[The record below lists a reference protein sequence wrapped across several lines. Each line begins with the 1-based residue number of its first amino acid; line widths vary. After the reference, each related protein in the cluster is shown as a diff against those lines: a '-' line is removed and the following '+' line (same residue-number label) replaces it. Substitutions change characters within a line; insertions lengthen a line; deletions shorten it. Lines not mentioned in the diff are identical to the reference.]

1 MHLARALPLRKSIRS
16 QPFRRILTFLSL
28 SLICLAQTTSS
39 DPRAG
44 YQKAMDQR
52 QANSRILALENWEAQ
67 ATTDPLRA
75 DAFAVLVWSYKQ
87 IGNQPKASAWAQK
100 LLDVDSDNSLALAVL
115 ADSARYHESSTLDQN
130 MANSLSLARQ
140 GLRHFTYL
148 HRPEGMSSPEFLEL
162 QNATQAWL
170 NGAAGFAYVHQQD
183 YITARN
189 YLRKAATLQPGNPQY
204 VYELALAD
212 LSGKQPDSREGFL
225 YLAKS
230 VNLTQGTPAG
240 QQIAQYAAS
249 RYRGAG
255 GSEGDWNK
263 FLVATAVPNA
273 PEAVGPT
280 TPAASASTEVAS
292 AKAASPALPETSAP
306 VPRAPSTPAPAPE
319 SRESEEALRNATLTP
334 PPLPPT
340 QTAKKPLSHP
350 GAPVSLGI
358 LLEASLKNGE
368 NKRAVTYALSD
379 LVRHLRENDEA
390 FILSFSHDLVF
401 EQDLTSN
408 YDLLRQAVDSIKPD
422 SGAALLD
429 AVGFA
434 SGHLNRISRKGN
446 NRILLVISDGRDISS
461 KESPFDVA
469 GEIDSSGVKI
479 YCIGLGI
486 SEAGDRTR
494 LEALSARTGG
504 QASFIGDPGS
514 FRATTHQFALGWGID
529 FPQ

>member
-1 MHLARALPLRKSIRS
+1 MEEK
-16 QPFRRILTFLSL
+16 
-28 SLICLAQTTSS
+28 QT
-39 DPRAG
+39 
-44 YQKAMDQR
+44 
-52 QANSRILALENWEAQ
+52 NSRILALENWQAQ
-67 ATTDPLRA
+67 AGA
-75 DAFAVLVWSYKQ
+75 DALREDALEVLVWDYKQ
-87 IGNQPKASAWAQK
+87 IGNQAKASTWAQK
-100 LLDVDSDNSLALAVL
+100 LLDVDAENALAFAVL
-115 ADSARYHESSTLDQN
+115 ADSARYHEGSTLDQN
-130 MANSLSLARQ
+130 MANSLTLARQ
-140 GLRHFTYL
+140 GLHNFPNL
-148 HRPEGMSSPEFLEL
+148 HRPEGMSSTEFLEL

-183 YITARN
+183 YVTARN
-189 YLRKAATLQPGNPQY
+189 YLRKAAALQSGNPQY

-240 QQIAQYAAS
+240 QQIAQFAAN
-249 RYRGAG
+249 RYRQAG
-255 GSEGDWNK
+255 GTDTDWSK
-263 FLVATAVPNA
+263 FLIATAVPNA
-273 PEAVGPT
+273 PENAGPT
-280 TPAASASTEVAS
+280 TPAAAASTEVAS
-292 AKAASPALPETSAP
+292 AKAASPALPESAG
-306 VPRAPSTPAPAPE
+306 PSTPPPAKSSAVPQA
-319 SRESEEALRNATLTP
+319 RASEETLRNATLTP

-340 QTAKKPLSHP
+340 QTAKKPVSHP

-368 NKRAVTYALSD
+368 NRRAVTYALSD

-408 YDLLRQAVDSIKPD
+408 YDLLRQAVDSIKPE

-446 NRILLVISDGRDISS
+446 NRILLVISDGRDINS
-461 KESPFDVA
+461 KDSPFDVA

-479 YCIGLGI
+479 YCIGLDI

-494 LEALSARTGG
+494 LQALSSRTGG
-504 QASFIGDPGS
+504 QASFIGGPGA
-514 FRATTHQFALGWGID
+514 FRAAAHQFALGWGID

>member
-1 MHLARALPLRKSIRS
+1 MAS
-16 QPFRRILTFLSL
+16 
-28 SLICLAQTTSS
+28 LAQTRPT
-39 DPRAG
+39 DPRVG
-44 YQKAMDQR
+44 YQKAMDEKQV
-52 QANSRILALENWEAQ
+52 NTRILALESWQSQ
-67 ATTDPLRA
+67 AGADPLRD
-75 DAFAVLVWSYKQ
+75 DAFEVLVWEYRQ
-87 IGNQPKASAWAQK
+87 IGNHSKASAWAQK
-100 LLDVDSDNSLALAVL
+100 LLDLDADNALALAVL
-115 ADSARYHESSTLDQN
+115 ADSARYHEGSTPDQN
-130 MANSLSLARQ
+130 MANSLSLARR
-140 GLRHFTYL
+140 GLRHFSYL
-148 HRPEGMSSPEFLEL
+148 HRPEAMSSPEFLEL
-162 QNATQAWL
+162 QTATQAWL

-183 YITARN
+183 YVTARN
-189 YLRKAATLQPGNPQY
+189 YLRRAAALQPGNPQY
-204 VYELALAD
+204 AYELALAD
-212 LSGKQPDSREGFL
+212 MSGKQPDTREGFL

-240 QQIAQYAAS
+240 NQIAQYAAN
-249 RYRGAG
+249 RYRQAG
-255 GSEGDWNK
+255 GSDADWSK
-263 FLVATAVPNA
+263 FLIATAVPNA
-273 PEAVGPT
+273 PEPAGPT
-280 TPAASASTEVAS
+280 TPSAAASSEVAS
-292 AKAASPALPETSAP
+292 VKATSPALPESAG
-306 VPRAPSTPAPAPE
+306 PSTPPPAKPSAVPE
-319 SRESEEALRNATLTP
+319 ARASEEALRNATLTP

-358 LLEASLKNGE
+358 LLEASLKNGD
-368 NKRAVTYALSD
+368 NRRAVTYALSD

-429 AVGFA
+429 AIGFA

-446 NRILLVISDGRDISS
+446 NRVLLVISDGRDINS

-486 SEAGDRTR
+486 DGAEGRTR
-494 LEALSARTGG
+494 LEALSSRTGG
-504 QASFIGDPGS
+504 QTSFVGDPNG
-514 FRATTHQFALGWGID
+514 FRAAAHQFALGWGIE